1 MSRIGDLRFSAP
13 NAAVVG
19 VGRRGRSQ
27 AKRPWWGTPVLALVA
42 LLALMLSACGGQST
56 SSGKPSGKIVVWDF
70 NYNTEA
76 GKSYQQ
82 VDANFIAKFPG
93 VTIEHVA
100 KPAGEYGKVVQAAM
114 STKSGPDALMLQTP
128 FAIHDYYSLLTPL
141 NDLISADMKNQFA
154 GWGGMNP
161 DLDPNGKVYGIPY
174 SFGGTAFYWNK
185 QVFQKAG
192 LDPNK
197 FPTAYPDLLDAFQ
210 KIKAAGITPI
220 GGGDKLGIFSSWW
233 MYAAIPGVMSLQDC
247 YGLGTGKTKWSDP
260 RVKKTLQIYL
270 DWIKMGFFAPNQ
282 AELNSGDFSG
292 FTNWINGKAGVVW
305 AFPGYRPKLAKD
317 DAANLGTAAAV
328 IGIDAPTPHFYMAG
342 PTLGWTIPTWTK
354 NKTTAW
360 EYIKYM
366 TSTEAQQL
374 HLDVDKVGPSNLK
387 VDVSK
392 ADPDLT
398 ATFNLWKANPG
409 NEHCGRTFK
418 VDVIVEL
425 GKQMTAVEAG
435 QQSLDGALKIADDIQ
450 AQHS

>member
-1 MSRIGDLRFSAP
+1 MIRVRAVRVSVGPGARPKRAGRGTVTFAL
-13 NAAVVG
+13 AAIL
-19 VGRRGRSQ
+19 
-27 AKRPWWGTPVLALVA
+27 TLA
-42 LLALMLSACGGQST
+42 LSACANQGTGGT
-56 SSGKPSGKIVVWDF
+56 SEKPSGKIVVWDF

-82 VDANFIAKFPG
+82 VDSNFIAKFPG

-114 STKSGPDALMLQTP
+114 AAKSGPDALMLQTP
-128 FAIHDYYSLLTPL
+128 FAIKDYYTLLTPL
-141 NDLISADMKNQFA
+141 NDLINADMKSQFA

-185 QVFQKAG
+185 AVFEKAG
-192 LDPNK
+192 ADPNK
-197 FPTAYPDLLDAFQ
+197 FPTSYDDLLTVF
-210 KIKAAGITPI
+210 KKLKAAGITPI

-247 YGLGTGKTKWSDP
+247 YGLSNGKTKWSDP
-260 RVKKTLQIYL
+260 RVKRTLQIYL
-270 DWIKMGFFAPNQ
+270 DWIKAGYFASNQ
-282 AELNSGDFSG
+282 AELNAGDFSG
-292 FTNWINGKAGVVW
+292 FTNWINGQAGVVW
-305 AFPGYRPKLAKD
+305 AFPGYRPKLAQD
-317 DAANLGTAAAV
+317 DAKNLGTAAAV
-328 IGIDAPTPHFYMAG
+328 IGIDAPAPHFYMAG

-374 HLDVDKVGPSNLK
+374 HLDVDKVGPSNIK

-435 QQSLDGALKIADDIQ
+435 QQTLDGALKVADDVQ
-450 AQHS
+450 AQHA